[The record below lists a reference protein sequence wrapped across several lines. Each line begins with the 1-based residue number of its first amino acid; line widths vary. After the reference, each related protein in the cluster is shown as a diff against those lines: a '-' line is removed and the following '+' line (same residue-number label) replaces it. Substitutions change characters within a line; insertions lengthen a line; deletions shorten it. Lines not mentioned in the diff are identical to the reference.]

1 MLTRSI
7 LNAAWPWSLWD
18 SRATGHQVRVLAVMA
33 QIGADERT
41 QGDERKAPGTEVV
54 QGAGNKASPQPLP
67 LEGGLNLS
75 VDEQDGAR
83 LRPVLDEAARV
94 APSQSS

>member
-1 MLTRSI
+1 
-7 LNAAWPWSLWD
+7 
-18 SRATGHQVRVLAVMA
+18 MA

-83 LRPVLDEAARV
+83 SDRYWMKPARV